1 LILAIGAG
9 AGSGCFFVRRFRLGM
24 PGMIAG
30 IKGTWRARKFP
41 LAAVFPLFR
50 EFVNRIQGLK
60 TPQAQNPEDKAER
73 IQKPSDPGAELSY
86 VQLL

>member
-1 LILAIGAG
+1 M
-9 AGSGCFFVRRFRLGM
+9 V
-24 PGMIAG
+24 AG

-41 LAAVFPLFR
+41 LAAVFSLFK

-60 TPQAQNPEDKAER
+60 TPQAQNPGGKAER
-73 IQKPSDPGAELSY
+73 IQKPTDPSAELSY